1 MKINPMVLVLATVAL
16 ASTITT
22 PPARA
27 TLAPRQ
33 DNKNDN
39 TDSSKD
45 DNAESTVT
53 RFTAHKSKNTYT
65 EEPPTLTLPGMPT
78 SEPVIPF
85 TEDNPYVNTSKYPE
99 GTVFICVGSI
109 LGGLTLLVMAWRF
122 GVAWHMKKQIKKAN
136 ANEPLMAAYHNKNP
150 RPKRKFDHKSLFPTE
165 NPFGNHAELPMDSL
179 SPQGKSMSKSQAAA
193 MAAHKSSLFFSP
205 TAEVMNA
212 QKNAGGMGEPMQQQ
226 PAYHP
231 GSSAN
236 SFMGF
241 TNAGNRS
248 TAYLPSGYYG
258 PQAGQANSMTSQSR
272 ASMRGSML
280 APSMHGGR
288 ANSLRPMS
296 HMDGQGGTL
305 GGVRAPSAF
314 LDDMLKDD
322 VMSEEEAES
331 STMR

>member
-1 MKINPMVLVLATVAL
+1 MKLNPMVLVLATVAL
-16 ASTITT
+16 ATTITT

-33 DNKNDN
+33 DN
-39 TDSSKD
+39 TDSKD
-45 DNAESTVT
+45 EGSSESLVT
-53 RFTAHKSKNTYT
+53 RFTANKSKNTYT

-78 SEPVIPF
+78 SDPVIPY

-136 ANEPLMAAYHNKNP
+136 AAEPLMAAYHSKN
-150 RPKRKFDHKSLFPTE
+150 PKRKFDHRSLFPTE
-165 NPFGNHAELPMDSL
+165 NPFGNHAEMSMDNL
-179 SPQGKSMSKSQAAA
+179 SPQGKSMSKSQAAS

-212 QKNAGGMGEPMQQQ
+212 QKNAGMTETMQQQ

-241 TNAGNRS
+241 NNSGNRS

-272 ASMRGSML
+272 ASMRGSMM
-280 APSMHGGR
+280 APSMVGGR

-296 HMDGQGGTL
+296 HMDGGGL
-305 GGVRAPSAF
+305 GGQRAPSAF
-314 LDDMLKDD
+314 LDDMLKDEL
-322 VMSEEEAES
+322 SEDERENHH
-331 STMR
+331 

>member
-1 MKINPMVLVLATVAL
+1 MKLNPMVLLLATVAL

-22 PPARA
+22 PPPQA

-33 DNKNDN
+33 DNK
-39 TDSSKD
+39 D
-45 DNAESTVT
+45 DNNDEPKLVT
-53 RFTAHKSKNTYT
+53 KFTANKSKNTYT

-78 SEPVIPF
+78 GEPVIPY
-85 TEDNPYVNTSKYPE
+85 TENNPYVNTSKYPE

-136 ANEPLMAAYHNKNP
+136 AAEPLMAAYHNKNP

-165 NPFGNHAELPMDSL
+165 NPFGEHAELSMDNL
-179 SPQGKSMSKSQAAA
+179 SPQGKSMSKSQAAS

-212 QKNAGGMGEPMQQQ
+212 QKNAGMGEMQPQ
-226 PAYHP
+226 PGYHP

-241 TNAGNRS
+241 TNSGNRS

-258 PQAGQANSMTSQSR
+258 PQAGQSNSMTSQSR

-280 APSMHGGR
+280 APSMAGGR

-296 HMDGQGGTL
+296 QMDGQGGL

-322 VMSEEEAES
+322 MMSEDEREREG
-331 STMR
+331 REGR

>member
-1 MKINPMVLVLATVAL
+1 MKLNPMVLVLATVAL

-22 PPARA
+22 PPPRA

-33 DNKNDN
+33 DN
-39 TDSSKD
+39 TDSKD
-45 DNAESTVT
+45 NSGADSIVT
-53 RFTAHKSKNTYT
+53 RFTANKSKNTFT

-78 SEPVIPF
+78 AEPVIPY

-136 ANEPLMAAYHNKNP
+136 AAEPLMAAYHSKNP
-150 RPKRKFDHKSLFPTE
+150 GPKRKFDHRSLFPSE
-165 NPFGNHAELPMDSL
+165 NPFGNHAELSMENL

-212 QKNAGGMGEPMQQQ
+212 QKNAGLNEQMQT
-226 PAYHP
+226 AYHP

-241 TNAGNRS
+241 NNPGNRS

-272 ASMRGSML
+272 ASMRGSMM
-280 APSMHGGR
+280 APSMAGGR

-322 VMSEEEAES
+322 MMSDED
-331 STMR
+331 R